1 MSVRLSSDEFFQG
14 TAFTG
19 SAIARIRSD
28 ISEAIEFFPDMRP
41 FRASTAQ
48 GVRISVQGTLDIAR
62 ATEYKIPICIVIP
75 NDYPVS
81 APACS
86 IPVPSQFQSELI
98 AESHVLPTGVIALDR
113 VTRWNGS
120 EPSPLAM
127 LIGALMNH
135 FNEHPP
141 LTADGASKVMAALQ
155 APRSAQPQRQTQQ
168 AVAPPQRQ
176 TQQAV
181 APPQRQT
188 QQAVA
193 PPPQPQPVAQPQRQ
207 TQQVPKQTSHKSK
220 KKHHHKEKVDVE
232 FLRQMAEAEADS
244 LVSSANDTL
253 RTAREK
259 HCELEMIK
267 DYTNILQ
274 SVKMELEQAVAGQA
288 AADSNDGD
296 VTLPPAQEAEI
307 KRKAAEMALEENT
320 TALKEAFHDGS
331 ISIEQLVAVV
341 RAMSKNHFTNALA
354 PNLV

>member
-1 MSVRLSSDEFFQG
+1 MSVPLSSDEFFQG
-14 TAFTG
+14 TPFPG

-41 FRASTAQ
+41 FRAATAQ

-86 IPVPSQFQSELI
+86 IPVPPQFQSELI
-98 AESHVLPTGVIALDR
+98 AESHVLPNGGIALDQ

-120 EPSPLAM
+120 EASPLAM

-141 LTADGASKVMAALQ
+141 LTAEGASKVMAALQ
-155 APRSAQPQRQTQQ
+155 APRSA
-168 AVAPPQRQ
+168 PPQRQ
-176 TQQAV
+176 TQQQV
-181 APPQRQT
+181 AQPQRQT

-193 PPPQPQPVAQPQRQ
+193 PPPQQIAQPQRQ
-207 TQQVPKQTSHKSK
+207 TQEVQKQQSSHKSK
-220 KKHHHKEKVDVE
+220 KKHHKEKVDVE

-274 SVKMELEQAVAGQA
+274 SVKMEIEQAVAGQA

-296 VTLPPAQEAEI
+296 VALPPAQEAEI

-341 RAMSKNHFTNALA
+341 RAMSKNHFTNAIA
-354 PNLV
+354 PNMV